1 MRLGAI
7 SGPHT
12 GRIVEVQG
20 ELTVGRDP
28 GCVLRLDD
36 PKVSRRHATLARTA
50 GGLEIRDDGSLNGT
64 WVNDDRIAGSRALAA
79 GDRVRIGGSEF
90 IVDDGDGDGMAPAV
104 DVRATTTDAGIG
116 RTVLVGS
123 GEVAP

>member
-12 GRIVEVQG
+12 GRIVEVHG

-36 PKVSRRHATLARTA
+36 PKVSRRHATLEPTGR
-50 GGLEIRDDGSLNGT
+50 GGITIRDEGSLNGT

-90 IVDDGDGDGMAPAV
+90 IVDDAAGDGVPV
-104 DVRATTTDAGIG
+104 TSTTTAEPLEVGH
-116 RTVLVGS
+116 TVLVGTGEGS
-123 GEVAP
+123 G

>member
-12 GRIVEVQG
+12 GRIVEVHG

-36 PKVSRRHATLARTA
+36 PKVSRRHATLEPSGS
-50 GGLEIRDDGSLNGT
+50 GGITIRDEGSLNGT
-64 WVNDDRIAGSRALAA
+64 WVNDDRIAGSRALAT

-90 IVDDGDGDGMAPAV
+90 IVDDAAGDGVPV
-104 DVRATTTDAGIG
+104 TSTTAAEPLEVGH
-116 RTVLVGS
+116 TVLVGTGEGS
-123 GEVAP
+123 G